1 MPANIQPIYTRVA
14 HIQWSTS
21 TVISANTTTD
31 LTSGT
36 TYLVFSADSTN
47 GGYVQR
53 IRFKPLGTNIPNVAR
68 LWLNNGNDTTV
79 SSNNT
84 LWDEITLPSTSTSN
98 VAALPTFELPLNFPL
113 PANYTLYVTLGSA
126 SGGTAGYDVTVIGGK
141 Y

>member
-1 MPANIQPIYTRVA
+1 MPNNQPIYTRVA
-14 HIQWSTS
+14 DIQWSTS

-36 TYLVFSADSTN
+36 IYQVFSADTTN

-53 IRFKPLGTNIPNVAR
+53 IRFKPLGTNIANVAR
-68 LWLNNGNDTTV
+68 LWLNNGSST
-79 SSNNT
+79 SSASNNA
-84 LWDEITLPSTSTSN
+84 LWDEITLPSTTTSS

-113 PANYTLYVTLGSA
+113 PANYALYVTLGSA
-126 SGGTAGYDVTVIGGK
+126 NTGTTGYDVVVIGGK